1 MIPALVK
8 QAGGTVQDHSWLH
21 SVFEFSMGCMRLVSR
36 EKNEKKTT
44 TNKDNRIQ
52 GNCTCLWAL
61 GFDAIVSFE
70 KHSFFLGYGWQ
81 VYLLCSLCLA
91 VLTEQT

>member
-36 EKNEKKTT
+36 GKNEKKPPPTKTT
-44 TNKDNRIQ
+44 TYRV
-52 GNCTCLWAL
+52 
-61 GFDAIVSFE
+61 IV
-70 KHSFFLGYGWQ
+70 HVYGP
-81 VYLLCSLCLA
+81 
-91 VLTEQT
+91 